1 MEFTNV
7 HLVATLGFALAVIFG
22 AIANRTNFCT
32 MGAVSDWVNMGLKGR
47 FGAWVLAMGIAVAGA
62 QILELTG
69 LVDIGSSLYRTTSF
83 GLGGYIIGGLL
94 FGIGMT
100 LSGGCGQRT
109 LVRVGSGNLKSLVVF
124 LVLALS
130 AYMTLRG
137 LLAVVRVSAIEPMTI
152 DLAAQGIS
160 DQGLASVLGG
170 WFGFEATSVVRA
182 GIGLLV
188 AAILIL
194 WALKQEALRES
205 ADNMIAGIVI
215 GLIIVAAWVVT
226 GLIGVDDFDPVPVE
240 AMTFIAPSG
249 NTLSYLMTYTGA
261 TINFG
266 IAIVF
271 GVIVGSFLY
280 SIFSRTFAI
289 ETFTD
294 RNDMINHLTGGL
306 LMGFGGVLA
315 LGCTVGQA
323 ISGISTLALGSF
335 IAAFFIIVGSAL
347 TMRVQYHRMDDMSF
361 IGALGV
367 GIADV
372 LMPWRMQ
379 D

>member
-7 HLVATLGFALAVIFG
+7 HLVTSLGFLLAVIFG
-22 AIANRTNFCT
+22 VVANRTNFCT

-47 FGAWVLAMGIAVAGA
+47 FGAWVLAMGVAIAGA
-62 QILELTG
+62 QILELSG
-69 LVDIGSSLYRTTSF
+69 LVDVGSSIYRTTNF

-109 LVRVGSGNLKSLVVF
+109 LVRVGTGNLKSLVV
-124 LVLALS
+124 LLILAIT

-137 LLAVVRVSAIEPMTI
+137 LLALVRVAAIEPLSI
-152 DLAAQGIS
+152 DLAEQGIS
-160 DQGLASVLGG
+160 DQGLASIFGG
-170 WFGFEATSVVRA
+170 WFGFEATNAVRW
-182 GIGLLV
+182 GIGLVISAL
-188 AAILIL
+188 LIL
-194 WALKQEALRES
+194 WALKQESVRQS
-205 ADNMIAGIVI
+205 ADNLAAGIVI
-215 GLIIVAAWVVT
+215 GLIITAAWVVT

-240 AMTFIAPSG
+240 AMSFVAPTG
-249 NTLSYLMTYTGA
+249 NTLSYLMTFTGS

-271 GVIVGSFLY
+271 GVITGSFLY
-280 SIFSRTFAI
+280 ALISRTFAI

-294 RNDMINHLTGGL
+294 RADMINHLTGGV

-315 LGCTVGQA
+315 LGCTVGQS

-335 IAAFFIIVGSAL
+335 IAAFFIVVGSAL

-361 IGALGV
+361 FGALGV
-367 GIADV
+367 GLADV
-372 LMPWRMQ
+372 VMPWRMQ

>member
-1 MEFTNV
+1 MEFSNV
-7 HLVATLGFALAVIFG
+7 YLVTSLGFVLALVFG
-22 AIANRTNFCT
+22 AVANGTNFCT

-47 FGAWVLAMGIAVAGA
+47 LGAWVLAMGVAIAGT

-69 LVDIGSSLYRTTSF
+69 LVDVGSSIYRTTNF
-83 GLGGYIIGGLL
+83 GLAGYIIGGLL

-109 LVRVGSGNLKSLVVF
+109 LVRVGTGNLKSLVVL
-124 LVLALS
+124 LVLAFT

-137 LLAVVRVSAIEPMTI
+137 LLAVVRVSTIEPLSL
-152 DLAAQGIS
+152 DLSAQGIS
-160 DQGLASVLGG
+160 DQGLASVMAV
-170 WFGFEATSVVRA
+170 WFGFEASDSIRWT
-182 GIGLLV
+182 IGLIL
-188 AAILIL
+188 AAVLIL
-194 WALKQEALRES
+194 WALKQQAVRES
-205 ADNMIAGIVI
+205 RANLVAGIVI
-215 GLIIVAAWVVT
+215 GLIIVCAWLVT
-226 GLIGVDDFDPVPVE
+226 GYVGLDDFDPVPVE
-240 AMTFIAPSG
+240 GMSFIAPTG

-266 IAIVF
+266 IATVF
-271 GVIVGSFLY
+271 GVIAGSFLY
-280 SIFSRTFAI
+280 ALFTRSLAI

-306 LMGFGGVLA
+306 LMGFGGVLS

-347 TMRVQYHRMDDMSF
+347 TMRVQYHRMDDLSF
-361 IGALGV
+361 FGALATGL
-367 GIADV
+367 ADI
-372 LMPWRMQ
+372 LMPWRMK

>member
-1 MEFTNV
+1 MEFSNIHV
-7 HLVATLGFALAVIFG
+7 VAGMGFVIALVFG
-22 AIANRTNFCT
+22 AVANKTNFCT

-47 FGAWVLAMGIAVAGA
+47 LGAWVLAMGIAVAGA

-69 LVDIGSSLYRTTSF
+69 VVDIGSSIYRTANF
-83 GLGGYIIGGLL
+83 GLGGYIFGGLL

-100 LSGGCGQRT
+100 LGGGCGQRT
-109 LVRVGSGNLKSLVVF
+109 LVRVGTGNLKSLVV
-124 LVLALS
+124 LLILAIA

-137 LLAVVRVSAIEPMTI
+137 ILATVRVAAFEPMTL
-152 DLAAQGIS
+152 DLTTQGIA
-160 DQGLASVLGG
+160 DQGLASVIAG
-170 WFGFEATSVVRA
+170 WTGMELTNSLRWAT
-182 GIGLLV
+182 GLIV
-188 AAILIL
+188 AAVLIL
-194 WALKQEALRES
+194 WAMSQSAVRENK
-205 ADNMIAGIVI
+205 DNIIAGVVI
-215 GLIIVAAWVVT
+215 GLLIVASWVVT
-226 GLIGVDDFDPVPVE
+226 GVLGADDFDPVPVE
-240 AMTFIAPSG
+240 GMSFIAPTG

-266 IAIVF
+266 IAIVL
-271 GVIVGSFLY
+271 GIITGSFLY
-280 SIFSRTFAI
+280 AIFTRTFAI

-294 RNDMINHLTGGL
+294 KQDMINHLSGGL

-323 ISGISTLALGSF
+323 ITGISTLALGSF
-335 IAAFFIIVGSAL
+335 IAAISIVAGSAL

-361 IGALGV
+361 AGALGT

-372 LMPWRMQ
+372 LMPWRMK